1 MKQLTKSN
9 AFRVSVALH
18 VNTALRMSPRLCW
31 GVGLAKDAAF
41 GPRRGRTLRNVGCPR
56 CSRSEYMRLSKEP
69 RGLTSN
75 RGKASSGRTQ
85 WGQLGIQCG
94 EVSSV
99 LVDGRAA
106 TFLRAEGDVATCGAT
121 CHAASKNVSGPR
133 TLRRWKL
140 IPTAMPEDSN
150 EGPRAQRRRGRRS
163 EEIKRVKWFR

>member
-1 MKQLTKSN
+1 
-9 AFRVSVALH
+9 
-18 VNTALRMSPRLCW
+18 
-31 GVGLAKDAAF
+31 
-41 GPRRGRTLRNVGCPR
+41 
-56 CSRSEYMRLSKEP
+56 MRLSKEP

-121 CHAASKNVSGPR
+121 CHAANNKMSRAHEHCADGSLSPLPCQRTQMKGRERSADGEDAAKKSNV
-133 TLRRWKL
+133 
-140 IPTAMPEDSN
+140 
-150 EGPRAQRRRGRRS
+150 
-163 EEIKRVKWFR
+163 